1 MKSLLKFFILFGLSF
16 QIVSLTLHIDMQN
29 EYHDGYN
36 ICDIDCNDQKHHS
49 INHQCVKCLNKTD
62 RMIIQELIQ
71 FSFNKY
77 VIFIYSLK
85 EKFDNSPKFFNLYSR
100 PPPSIL

>member
-1 MKSLLKFFILFGLSF
+1 MKALLKFFISFGLLF
-16 QIVSLTLHIDMQN
+16 QMVSLTLHIDMQN

-62 RMIIQELIQ
+62 RMIIQELKQ
-71 FSFNKY
+71 FSFNT
-77 VIFIYSLK
+77 IHI
-85 EKFDNSPKFFNLYSR
+85 
-100 PPPSIL
+100 ILSTY